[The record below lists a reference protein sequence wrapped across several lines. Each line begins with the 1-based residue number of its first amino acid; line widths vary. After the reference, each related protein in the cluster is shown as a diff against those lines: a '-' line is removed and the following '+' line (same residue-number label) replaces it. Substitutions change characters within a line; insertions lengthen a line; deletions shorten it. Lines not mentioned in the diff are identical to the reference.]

1 MDSSPHPGA
10 RERGQER
17 PEAGQRPGFLLYGLI
32 CTLAQRSLEQYDEM
46 LDGAPGVSL
55 SNLADLSVGV
65 SLTERGGFGAM
76 VKVE

>member
-1 MDSSPHPGA
+1 
-10 RERGQER
+10 
-17 PEAGQRPGFLLYGLI
+17 
-32 CTLAQRSLEQYDEM
+32 M